1 MHSPL
6 IEKSMDIPKT
16 RDFGPENS
24 VLTAHLVRSDLA
36 ALVDSLVNAS
46 RWESFSE
53 LQLFWGRRY
62 VSTLLFPYSL
72 FCLPSFV
79 FLPSLLLFPFTSALA
94 TPVFLKLIWPAAP
107 FSV

>member
-6 IEKSMDIPKT
+6 IEKSMDIPKI
-16 RDFGPENS
+16 RGFGPENS

-53 LQLFWGRRY
+53 L
-62 VSTLLFPYSL
+62 
-72 FCLPSFV
+72 
-79 FLPSLLLFPFTSALA
+79 
-94 TPVFLKLIWPAAP
+94 
-107 FSV
+107 